1 VPTIIAVDI
10 GGTFTDLVAC
20 DTDSGAVA
28 FTKSPT
34 TYSDLGEAIFDCIRK
49 ARLDARE
56 ASFVKHGT
64 TLVINALLQRAGAR
78 TALLTSKGFRD
89 VLEVGRGNRTQPFNL
104 RFRREPPLIPRELRF
119 EAEERMEASGNVR
132 VPLAT
137 GDLTALADALRDQEV
152 EALAISFLNAYV
164 NPAHEQAAADR
175 LRQLL
180 PGVFV
185 TTGSE
190 LTREW
195 HEFERTATVAANAY
209 VGPQVSRY
217 IAQFD
222 GDLRAGGFK
231 GSLLLM
237 GSHGGVISA
246 ERGCREPITLV
257 ESGPVGGCIGA
268 ASFGG
273 ALGIDNLVAFDMGGT
288 TSKCAMIERGRYA
301 VESIYHIGGPDAGFP
316 IRGNV
321 IDILE
326 VGVGGGSIAWLDDL
340 QRLNVGP
347 RSAGS
352 MPGPACYGRGGAE
365 PAVTD
370 AHLVL
375 GRLDAARFLGGEMNL
390 APDPARAV
398 LASRIAAP
406 LGYTG
411 ETATTQAAKG
421 VLTIANLTMASI
433 IKRISIARG
442 YDPRDF
448 ALFCYGGGGP
458 LHGTELARA
467 LKIPRVIVP
476 PEPGN
481 FSAMGMLLADPRLDT
496 ARTFVA
502 PLDAATLPKALAIWA
517 ELETEGGAAL
527 RREFG
532 DGNISFEREAEIRY
546 KGQQHSLKIALPAE
560 ADAAALRAVFDT
572 EYQRRY
578 GHANAAADAQLVVLH
593 SLATLQMM
601 RPELAGLVDRDRYA
615 AAASPRGT
623 EVQRSAHPAGARRRP
638 IFFLE
643 EDRFLDAAIH
653 DRYALAVGFTGRGP
667 ALIEE
672 YGSSTLIG
680 PRDSFAIGKLKEI
693 DIDCSQ

>member
-1 VPTIIAVDI
+1 LSTIIAVDI

-20 DTDSGAVA
+20 DVATGAVA

-34 TYSDLGEAIFDCIRK
+34 TYGNLGAAIFDCIRK

-64 TLVINALLQRAGAR
+64 TLVINALLQRAGAK
-78 TALLTSKGFRD
+78 TALVTTKGFRD
-89 VLEVGRGNRTQPFNL
+89 ALEIGRGNRTQPFNL
-104 RFRREPPLIPRELRF
+104 RFHREPPLIPRELRF
-119 EAEERMEASGNVR
+119 EATERMEASGNVR
-132 VPLAT
+132 TPLAT
-137 GDLTALADALRDQEV
+137 DELAALAEVLRNEKV
-152 EALAISFLNAYV
+152 EALAISFINAYV
-164 NPAHEQAAADR
+164 NPTHEQAAAET
-175 LRQLL
+175 LRKLL
-180 PGVFV
+180 PEVFV

-195 HEFERTATVAANAY
+195 HEYERTATVAANAY

-217 IAQFD
+217 IADFD
-222 GDLRAGGFK
+222 GELRAGGFA

-246 ERGCREPITLV
+246 ARGCREPITLV

-268 ASFGG
+268 ASFGS

-288 TSKCAMIERGRYA
+288 TAKCAMIERGRYA
-301 VESIYHIGGPDAGFP
+301 VESIYYIGGPDAGFP

-326 VGVGGGSIAWLDDL
+326 VGIGGGSIAWLDDL
-340 QRLNVGP
+340 KRLNVGP
-347 RSAGS
+347 KSAGS
-352 MPGPACYGRGGAE
+352 MPGPACYDRGGIE

-370 AHLVL
+370 AHLAL
-375 GRLDAARFLGGEMNL
+375 GRLEPGHFLGGEMTL
-390 APDPARAV
+390 APDKARAA
-398 LASRIAAP
+398 LDARIAGP

-411 ETATTQAAKG
+411 ADAVTRAAKG
-421 VLTIANLTMASI
+421 VLTIANLTMSSI
-433 IKRISIARG
+433 IKKISIARG

-467 LKIPRVIVP
+467 LNIPRVVVP

-496 ARTFVA
+496 ARTWVVLLNA
-502 PLDAATLPKALAIWA
+502 DTMPKALALYA
-517 ELETEGGAAL
+517 ELEAEGGGAL

-532 DGNISFEREAEIRY
+532 DGDITFEREAEIRY
-546 KGQQHSLKIALPAE
+546 KGQQHSLKIALPAGGG
-560 ADAAALRAVFDT
+560 AAALREKFDR
-572 EYQRRY
+572 EYARRY
-578 GHANAAADAQLVVLH
+578 GHANPAAEAQLVVLH
-593 SLATLQMM
+593 SLATLHMA
-601 RPELAGLVDRDRYA
+601 RPELARLADRDRHA
-615 AAASPRGT
+615 AAA
-623 EVQRSAHPAGARRRP
+623 GARKRP

-643 EDRFLDAAIH
+643 EDRFLDATIF
-653 DRYALAVGFTGRGP
+653 DRYALPIGFAGRGP

-680 PRDSFAIGKLKEI
+680 PRDTFTVGKLKEI
-693 DIDCSQ
+693 DIDCSH

>member
-1 VPTIIAVDI
+1 MSYIIAVDI

-20 DTDSGAVA
+20 ELATGAVA

-34 TYSDLGEAIFDCIRK
+34 TYGNLGAAIFDCIRK

-56 ASFVKHGT
+56 ARFVKHGT
-64 TLVINALLQRAGAR
+64 TLVINALLQRAGAK
-78 TALLTSKGFRD
+78 TALLTTKGFRD
-89 VLEVGRGNRTQPFNL
+89 VLEIGRGNRTQPFNL
-104 RFRREPPLIPRELRF
+104 RFHREPPLIPRELRF
-119 EAEERMEASGNVR
+119 EADERMEASGHVR
-132 VPLAT
+132 VPLAP
-137 GDLTALADALRDQEV
+137 AALRDIAEALKGENI
-152 EALAISFLNAYV
+152 EALAISFINSYV
-164 NPAHEQAAADR
+164 NPAHEQAAATR
-175 LRQLL
+175 LRELL

-217 IAQFD
+217 IADFD
-222 GDLRAGGFK
+222 SELRAGGFA

-268 ASFGG
+268 AAFGS

-301 VESIYHIGGPDAGFP
+301 VESIYHIGGSDAGFP

-340 QRLNVGP
+340 RRLNVGP
-347 RSAGS
+347 KSAGS
-352 MPGPACYGRGGAE
+352 MPGPACYDRGGAE

-370 AHLVL
+370 AHLAL
-375 GRLDAARFLGGEMNL
+375 GRLDPHRFLGGEMTL
-390 APDPARAV
+390 APDLGSAALARAI
-398 LASRIAAP
+398 ASP
-406 LGYTG
+406 LGYAG
-411 ETATTQAAKG
+411 ENAVTLAAKG

-433 IKRISIARG
+433 VKKISIARG

-496 ARTFVA
+496 ARTYVA
-502 PLDAATLPKALAIWA
+502 PLDAGTMPKALALYA
-517 ELETEGGAAL
+517 ELEAEGGGAL

-532 DGNISFEREAEIRY
+532 EGRITFEREAEMRY
-546 KGQQHSLKIALPAE
+546 KGQQHSLKIALPQG
-560 ADAAALRAVFDT
+560 ADAAAWRETFDR
-572 EYQRRY
+572 EYLRRY
-578 GHANAAADAQLVVLH
+578 GHANAAADVQLVVLH
-593 SLATLQMM
+593 SLATLHMA
-601 RPELAGLVDRDRYA
+601 RPELTRLADRDRHVDA
-615 AAASPRGT
+615 AAP
-623 EVQRSAHPAGARRRP
+623 RRRP

-643 EDRFLDAAIH
+643 EDRFRDATIF
-653 DRYALAVGFTGRGP
+653 DRYALAPGFAGRGP

-680 PRDSFAIGKLKEI
+680 PRDRFAIGRLKEI

>member
-1 VPTIIAVDI
+1 MSYIIAVDI

-20 DTDSGAVA
+20 DTDTGAVA

-34 TYSDLGEAIFDCIRK
+34 TYGNLGEAIFDCIRK
-49 ARLDARE
+49 ARLDARD

-78 TALLTSKGFRD
+78 TALVTTRGFRD

-104 RFRREPPLIPRELRF
+104 RFHREPPLIGRELRF
-119 EAEERMEASGNVR
+119 EIEERMEASGRVR
-132 VPLAT
+132 TPLAT
-137 GDLTALADALRDQEV
+137 ADLAALAAALRTEGV
-152 EALAISFLNAYV
+152 ESLAISFLNSYV
-164 NPAHEQAAADR
+164 NPAHEQAAAGQ
-175 LRQLL
+175 LRKLL

-185 TTGSE
+185 TTGAE

-195 HEFERTATVAANAY
+195 HEYERTATAAANAY

-268 ASFGG
+268 ASFGS

-288 TSKCAMIERGRYA
+288 TSKCALIERGRYA

-326 VGVGGGSIAWLDDL
+326 VGVGGGSVAWLDDL
-340 QRLNVGP
+340 KRLNVGP

-370 AHLVL
+370 AHLAL
-375 GRLDAARFLGGEMNL
+375 GRLDAGRFLGGEMDL
-390 APDPARAV
+390 APDQARAV
-398 LASRIAAP
+398 LAGRIAAP

-411 ETATTQAAKG
+411 DDATTRAAKG
-421 VLTIANLTMASI
+421 VLTIANLTMSSI

-448 ALFCYGGGGP
+448 TLFCYGGGGP
-458 LHGTELARA
+458 LHGSELARA

-496 ARTFVA
+496 ARTWVA
-502 PLDAATLPKALAIWA
+502 PLDGATMPKALAIWA
-517 ELETEGGAAL
+517 ELEAEGEAAL
-527 RREFG
+527 RHEFG
-532 DGNISFEREAEIRY
+532 EGEITFEREAEIRY
-546 KGQQHSLKIALPAE
+546 KGQQHSLKIALSPDT
-560 ADAAALRAVFDT
+560 DAAALRAKFDA

-578 GHANAAADAQLVVLH
+578 GHANTAAEAQLVVLH
-593 SLATLQMM
+593 SLATLHMM
-601 RPELAGLVDRDRYA
+601 RPELARLVD
-615 AAASPRGT
+615 
-623 EVQRSAHPAGARRRP
+623 
-638 IFFLE
+638 
-643 EDRFLDAAIH
+643 
-653 DRYALAVGFTGRGP
+653 
-667 ALIEE
+667 
-672 YGSSTLIG
+672 
-680 PRDSFAIGKLKEI
+680 
-693 DIDCSQ
+693 

>member
-1 VPTIIAVDI
+1 MPYIIAVDI

-20 DTDSGAVA
+20 DVATGAVA

-34 TYSDLGEAIFDCIRK
+34 TYGNLGEAIFDCIRK
-49 ARLDARE
+49 ARLDARD
-56 ASFVKHGT
+56 ARFVKHGT
-64 TLVINALLQRAGAR
+64 TLVINALLQRAGAK
-78 TALLTSKGFRD
+78 TALVTTKGFRD

-104 RFRREPPLIPRELRF
+104 RFHREPPLIPRELRF
-119 EAEERMEASGNVR
+119 EASERMESSGRVR

-137 GDLTALADALRDQEV
+137 GELSVLVDALRGEKI
-152 EALAISFLNAYV
+152 EALAISFLNSYV
-164 NPAHEQAAADR
+164 NPAHEQAAAET
-175 LRQLL
+175 LRKLL

-185 TTGSE
+185 TTGAE

-217 IAQFD
+217 IADFD
-222 GDLRAGGFK
+222 GELRAGGFQ

-246 ERGCREPITLV
+246 ERGYREPITLV

-268 ASFGG
+268 ASFGS

-301 VESIYHIGGPDAGFP
+301 VESIYYIGGPDTGFP

-340 QRLNVGP
+340 RRLNVGP
-347 RSAGS
+347 KSAGS
-352 MPGPACYGRGGAE
+352 MPGPACYDRGGAE

-370 AHLVL
+370 AHLAL
-375 GRLDAARFLGGEMNL
+375 GRLEPGHFLGGEMNL
-390 APDPARAV
+390 APEMARAA
-398 LASRIAAP
+398 LNARIATP
-406 LGYTG
+406 LGYAGADAVTR
-411 ETATTQAAKG
+411 AAKG
-421 VLTIANLTMASI
+421 VLTIANLTMSSI
-433 IKRISIARG
+433 IKKISIARG

-467 LKIPRVIVP
+467 LNIPRVVVP

-496 ARTFVA
+496 ARTFVV
-502 PLDAATLPKALAIWA
+502 PLTAEMMPKALALYA
-517 ELETEGGAAL
+517 EHDWNWWSPRT
-527 RREFG
+527 
-532 DGNISFEREAEIRY
+532 S
-546 KGQQHSLKIALPAE
+546 
-560 ADAAALRAVFDT
+560 AAA
-572 EYQRRY
+572 
-578 GHANAAADAQLVVLH
+578 
-593 SLATLQMM
+593 
-601 RPELAGLVDRDRYA
+601 
-615 AAASPRGT
+615 GT
-623 EVQRSAHPAGARRRP
+623 
-638 IFFLE
+638 
-643 EDRFLDAAIH
+643 
-653 DRYALAVGFTGRGP
+653 T
-667 ALIEE
+667 
-672 YGSSTLIG
+672 
-680 PRDSFAIGKLKEI
+680 
-693 DIDCSQ
+693 DCLPS

>member
-1 VPTIIAVDI
+1 VPYIIAVDI

-20 DTDSGAVA
+20 DVDTGSVA

-34 TYSDLGEAIFDCIRK
+34 TYDNLGEAIFDCIRK

-64 TLVINALLQRAGAR
+64 TLVINALLQRAGAK
-78 TALLTSKGFRD
+78 TALLTTQGFRD

-104 RFRREPPLIPRELRF
+104 RFHRQPPLIPRELRF
-119 EAEERMEASGNVR
+119 EAQERMEASGRVR
-132 VPLAT
+132 TPLAMDALA
-137 GDLTALADALRDQEV
+137 GLADALRKEEV
-152 EALAISFLNAYV
+152 EALAISFLNSYV
-164 NPAHEQAAADR
+164 NPVHEQDAAAE
-175 LRQLL
+175 LRKLL

-217 IAQFD
+217 IEKFD
-222 GDLRAGGFK
+222 AELRAGGFD

-268 ASFGG
+268 ASFGS

-288 TSKCAMIERGRYA
+288 TTKCAMIERGRYA
-301 VESIYHIGGPDAGFP
+301 VESIYYIGGPDAGFP

-326 VGVGGGSIAWLDDL
+326 VGIGGGSIAWLDDL

-347 RSAGS
+347 KSAGS
-352 MPGPACYGRGGAE
+352 MPGPACYDRGGAE

-370 AHLVL
+370 AHLAL
-375 GRLDAARFLGGEMNL
+375 GRLDPERFLGGEMNL
-390 APDPARAV
+390 VPAKARDV
-398 LASRIAAP
+398 LADRIAKP
-406 LGYTG
+406 LGYAG
-411 ETATTQAAKG
+411 EDAVTRAAKG
-421 VLTIANLTMASI
+421 VLTIANLTMSSI
-433 IKRISIARG
+433 IKKISIARG

-467 LKIPRVIVP
+467 LKIPRVMVP

-502 PLDAATLPKALAIWA
+502 RLDAEIMRGALAIYQ
-517 ELETEGGAAL
+517 ELEAEGGAAL

-532 DGNISFEREAEIRY
+532 DGEITFEREAEIRY
-546 KGQQHSLKIALPAE
+546 RGQQHSLKIALPTDASAE
-560 ADAAALRAVFDT
+560 ALRAVFDR

-578 GHANAAADAQLVVLH
+578 GHANTAAEAQLVVLH
-593 SLATLQMM
+593 SLATLHMM
-601 RPELAGLVDRDRYA
+601 RPELGRLSDRDRRA
-615 AAASPRGT
+615 GPVASRK
-623 EVQRSAHPAGARRRP
+623 RP
-638 IFFLE
+638 IYFLE
-643 EDRFLDAAIH
+643 EDRFLDATIL
-653 DRYALAVGFTGRGP
+653 DRYALPVGFAGRGP

-680 PRDSFAIGKLKEI
+680 PRDTFTIGKLKEI